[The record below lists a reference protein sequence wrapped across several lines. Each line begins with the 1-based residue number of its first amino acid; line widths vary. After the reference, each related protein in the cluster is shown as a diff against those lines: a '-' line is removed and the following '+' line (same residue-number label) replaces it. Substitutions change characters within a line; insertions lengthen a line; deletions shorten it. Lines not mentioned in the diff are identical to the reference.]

1 MPLSG
6 AMTWRRGRE
15 ADVRVR
21 TDEATARAAAALM
34 RQEVAR
40 FLDRRPRQQALA
52 AAPAAAGFL
61 DRVPLHWML
70 DWPVPVPL
78 VIERAEGCALT
89 DIDGNT
95 LVDLCLGDTAA
106 MFGHGPAPVRRAL
119 AEAGTRGLAVM
130 LPSADA
136 GPVGALL
143 AERFGLPFWQM
154 ATTASDANR
163 FAIRLAR
170 AVTGRRKILVFDGCY
185 HGAVDDTLVNLT
197 PDGRTI
203 ARASLLGQVVDTGAT
218 TLAIPFNDPDALSA
232 ALSGGDV
239 AVVLAEPVMTNCGM
253 ILPAPGFL
261 DFLRAETART
271 GTLLLLDETHT
282 LSSGL
287 GGHARGLGLT
297 PDLFVAGKA
306 VAGGVPCAIWG
317 MTADV
322 AARFRAVRAANPA
335 HGHSGIGTTLS
346 GSALQLACL
355 KAALTEIHT
364 PETYARMSAGADRIA
379 AGLASVIAAA
389 GRPWHVA
396 RVGARIEV
404 VFAPQPVRDAAAARA
419 ASRPELE
426 AALHLALLNRGF
438 LLTPF
443 HNMALVAPVLSDA
456 EADGFVA
463 AYAAVLADLAALEAD
478 A

>member
-1 MPLSG
+1 
-6 AMTWRRGRE
+6 MTTPTQ
-15 ADVRVR
+15 DR
-21 TDEATARAAAALM
+21 TERAAAALA
-34 RQEVAR
+34 ETEAAR
-40 FLDRRPRQQALA
+40 FRAARPRQTAAA
-52 AAPAAAGFL
+52 AAPSASGFL

-70 DWPVPVPL
+70 DWPAPVPL
-78 VIERAEGCALT
+78 VLSDARGCHLT
-89 DIDGNT
+89 DLDGVR

-106 MFGHGPAPVRRAL
+106 MFGHGPAPILAAL
-119 AEAGTRGLAVM
+119 ADTARRGLATM

-136 GPVGALL
+136 EPVGRLL
-143 AERFGLPFWQM
+143 AERFGLPVWQM

-170 AVTGRRKILVFDGCY
+170 AVTGRKKILVFDGCY
-185 HGAVDDTLVNLT
+185 HGAVDDTLVDLAD
-197 PDGRTI
+197 DGRTI
-203 ARASLLGQVVDTGAT
+203 ARASLLGQVSDTGAT
-218 TLAIPFNDPDALSA
+218 TVAIPFNDRDALAA
-232 ALSGGDV
+232 ALSGGDI

-253 ILPAPGFL
+253 ILPQPGFL
-261 DFLRAETART
+261 DFLSTETART

-282 LSSGL
+282 LSSGP
-287 GGHARGLGLT
+287 GGYGRVHGLH

-306 VAGGVPCAIWG
+306 VAGGVPCAVWG
-317 MTADV
+317 MTPEV
-322 AARFRAVRAANPA
+322 AERFRAVRAANPA

-355 KAALTEIHT
+355 KAALTDLHT
-364 PETYARMSAGADRIA
+364 ADIYARMNAGADRIE
-379 AGLASVIAAA
+379 AGLAAVIAAA
-389 GRPWHVA
+389 GRPWHVT

-404 VFAPQPVRDAAAARA
+404 VFAPEPVRTAAEARA
-419 ASRPELE
+419 ASRPGLE

-443 HNMALVAPVLSDA
+443 HNMLLVAPDLTAA

-463 AYAAVLADLAALEAD
+463 AYAGVLADLAAREAD